1 MYVHVADL
9 GTFLEM
15 FPSTSYLPAGTL
27 PPRSAPCILHL
38 LPSHRNTWSTTHTTK
53 PALQGSCRCGF
64 RSSHLCGKH
73 FYPQGHLCSPQ
84 ISVAKNSQFIECK
97 TDVDTS
103 ERKSSEPALHYSAV
117 NMCNY
122 RSARPPC
129 FLLTKTGD
137 QSIMNEDKQ
146 NE

>member
-1 MYVHVADL
+1 MSLGICMPQSTHVGVIKQLWVPCFLPCLRQASLLFAAVYVHVADL

-103 ERKSSEPALHYSAV
+103 
-117 NMCNY
+117 
-122 RSARPPC
+122 
-129 FLLTKTGD
+129 
-137 QSIMNEDKQ
+137 
-146 NE
+146 